1 MKSILLVAIGVAVA
15 SAILGSLAI
24 QAFTQTN
31 SVPQQLELEQKC
43 EKIASEGFKIQVKYS
58 EIDFDK
64 MPKEDADALKYL
76 DDLWIRDCVSQMSPE
91 KIVGIAQKVER
102 EYYSGE

>member
-1 MKSILLVAIGVAVA
+1 MQFFAPQDNAA
-15 SAILGSLAI
+15 
-24 QAFTQTN
+24 
-31 SVPQQLELEQKC
+31 QQLDLEQRC
-43 EKIASEGFKIQVKYS
+43 EIIAAQGFKIQVKYS

-76 DDLWIRDCVSQMSPE
+76 DDLWINDCVSKLSPE
-91 KIVGIAQKVER
+91 TLFNIAKKVEQ

>member
-1 MKSILLVAIGVAVA
+1 MRPIIFLVIAVGIG
-15 SAILGSLAI
+15 SAIAGSIVLQFFAP
-24 QAFTQTN
+24 ADN
-31 SVPQQLELEQKC
+31 MSQQIDLEEKC

-76 DDLWIRDCVSQMSPE
+76 DNLWINDCVSQLSPE
-91 KIVGIAQKVER
+91 TIYNIAQRVEQ

>member
-1 MKSILLVAIGVAVA
+1 M
-15 SAILGSLAI
+15 AI
-24 QAFTQTN
+24 QFFAQADNT
-31 SVPQQLELEQKC
+31 PQQMDLEKKC

-76 DDLWIRDCVSQMSPE
+76 DDLWIKDCVSQLSPE
-91 KIVGIAQKVER
+91 TLFNIADRVER
-102 EYYSGE
+102 DYYSGE

>member
-1 MKSILLVAIGVAVA
+1 MVAIGVGVA

-24 QAFTQTN
+24 SAFTPADN
-31 SVPQQLELEQKC
+31 ASAQLELEQKC
-43 EKIASEGFKIQVKYS
+43 EIIAAQGFKIQVKYS

-64 MPKEDADALKYL
+64 MPKEDADALQYL
-76 DDLWIRDCVSQMSPE
+76 DDIWMKDCVSQMSPE
-91 KIVGIAQKVER
+91 QIVRIAEKVER

>member
-1 MKSILLVAIGVAVA
+1 MRPIIFLVIAVGVGSAIAGSILFQL
-15 SAILGSLAI
+15 
-24 QAFTQTN
+24 FTPTDN
-31 SVPQQLELEQKC
+31 MPQQLDLEEKC

-76 DDLWIRDCVSQMSPE
+76 DDLWIKDCVSQLSPE
-91 KIVGIAQKVER
+91 TLYNIAQRVEQD
-102 EYYSGE
+102 YYSGE

>member
-1 MKSILLVAIGVAVA
+1 MRPIIFLVIAVGIG
-15 SAILGSLAI
+15 SAIAGSIILQFFA
-24 QAFTQTN
+24 QADNT
-31 SVPQQLELEQKC
+31 PQQMDLEKKC

-76 DDLWIRDCVSQMSPE
+76 DDLWIKDCVSQLSPE
-91 KIVGIAQKVER
+91 TLFNIADRVER
-102 EYYSGE
+102 DYYSGE

>member
-1 MKSILLVAIGVAVA
+1 MVIAVGVGSAIAGSILFQFFSPADNL
-15 SAILGSLAI
+15 
-24 QAFTQTN
+24 
-31 SVPQQLELEQKC
+31 PQQLDLEEKC

-76 DDLWIRDCVSQMSPE
+76 DDLWIKDCVSQLSPE
-91 KIVGIAQKVER
+91 TLYNIAQRVEQD
-102 EYYSGE
+102 YYSGE

>member
-1 MKSILLVAIGVAVA
+1 MRPIIFLVIAVGIGSAISGSILFQL
-15 SAILGSLAI
+15 
-24 QAFTQTN
+24 FTPTDN
-31 SVPQQLELEQKC
+31 MPQQLDLEEKC

-76 DDLWIRDCVSQMSPE
+76 DDLWINDCVSQLSPE
-91 KIVGIAQKVER
+91 TLYNIAQRVEQ

>member
-1 MKSILLVAIGVAVA
+1 MD
-15 SAILGSLAI
+15 
-24 QAFTQTN
+24 
-31 SVPQQLELEQKC
+31 EKC
-43 EKIASEGFKIQVKYS
+43 EKIASEGFKIQVKHS

-76 DDLWIRDCVSQMSPE
+76 DDLWINDCVSQLSPE
-91 KIVGIAQKVER
+91 TLYNIAQRVEQ